1 MLDFEMK
8 PTFLP
13 LISAVLA
20 AALVSCTEE
29 TTQVL
34 SFSHG
39 EDLSIQEPSVLQGF
53 DPAAPNA
60 SIRSQEAGRS
70 RSILKFSE
78 MQKDLGT
85 VYQFQSYDLV
95 FPFQVKGEDPLVI
108 TEISTSCGCT
118 DAKIY
123 PDWEGADS
131 TKPYPLNQP
140 IPPNA
145 KGRIVAEFNGER
157 AVNEKSSTITIRGN
171 MPEGKVVLGVKAF
184 VVPVF
189 QISPAQAR
197 FGDMLTASLRDEDPV
212 VEVEVTAMK
221 EFEVLRWKRVPRGI
235 AVKELTEKHEVH
247 EDGQVTAKFEF
258 TATKDLP
265 EGNLSSSVIAET
277 SLGVDL
283 EVQVIGVI
291 RGAVKYAPNQRVAF
305 GIFDEGTK
313 KVRSIKIES
322 TLGKVKLPEPKVSLT
337 GDSAK
342 VVDAEVVAGATPDS
356 WEIKLRIDADA
367 PAGSYNGVLK
377 IEYPEEAQLA
387 AKEIVVNARIRP
399 AR

>member
-1 MLDFEMK
+1 MLDVAMK
-8 PTFLP
+8 LTSLP

-20 AALVSCTEE
+20 AVLVSCNEGTS
-29 TTQVL
+29 QANLASNV
-34 SFSHG
+34 
-39 EDLSIQEPSVLQGF
+39 DDQSIQEPSVLQGY
-53 DPAAPNA
+53 DPAAPGPSMMA
-60 SIRSQEAGRS
+60 QQAGRS

-85 VYQFQSYDLV
+85 VYQFQSYELV
-95 FPFQVKGEDPLVI
+95 YPFQVEGPDPLVI

-131 TKPYPLNQP
+131 AKPWPLNQP
-140 IPPNA
+140 MPPNA
-145 KGRIVAEFNGER
+145 KGRLVAEFNGER
-157 AVNEKSSTITIRGN
+157 AVNDKSSTITIRGN
-171 MPEGKVVLGVKAF
+171 MPEGKVILGVKAF

-189 QISPAQAR
+189 QVSPVQAR
-197 FGDMLTASLRDEDPV
+197 FGDMLTASLREEDPV
-212 VEVEVTAMK
+212 IEVEVTAMK
-221 EFEVLRWKRVPRGI
+221 EFEILRWKRVPRGI
-235 AVKELTEKHEVH
+235 AVEELKDKHTVQ
-247 EDGQVTAKFEF
+247 EDGRVTAKYRF

-283 EVQVIGVI
+283 EVQVIGVV

-322 TLGKVKLPEPKVSLT
+322 TLGKVQLPKPTVTLK
-337 GDSAK
+337 GDSGK
-342 VVDAEVVAGATPDS
+342 VVDAEVVEGVTADS
-356 WEIKLRIDADA
+356 WEIKLRIGDDA
-367 PAGSYNGVLK
+367 PAGSYNGVLR
-377 IEYPEEAQLA
+377 IEYPEEAHLE